1 MNEDRMFFKSIIF
14 FISLFTATVVI
25 SSIGQEPVEK
35 IVYEPI
41 VVEELVYINEQVDK
55 DNNQPIT
62 KYTMMAE
69 TMIKNFDTAFTD
81 VGDEEL
87 NCLAKNIYFEARNDL
102 IAGQFAVA
110 DVVLNRVAD
119 KRFPN
124 TICEVVQDGPV
135 RESWKTAKTK
145 DPTDAVYYPV
155 KHKCQ
160 FSWYCDGIDDV
171 TNEKTPWLQAQAI
184 AAMMTTSNIFRGITD
199 GATHYHA
206 HYVHPRWAK
215 TKYPIGTIG
224 LHKFYKWL

>member
-1 MNEDRMFFKSIIF
+1 MFTKAIVF

-25 SSIGQEPVEK
+25 SSIGQEPIEK

-41 VVEELVYINEQVDK
+41 IVEELVYIDQQI
-55 DNNQPIT
+55 DNKKEVSPPIT
-62 KYTMMAE
+62 KYTMIAE
-69 TMIKNFDTAFTD
+69 AMIKNFDTTFINL
-81 VGDEEL
+81 GDEEL
-87 NCLAKNIYFEARNDL
+87 NCLAMNIYHEARNDL

-124 TICEVVQDGPV
+124 TICEVVKDGPV
-135 RESWKTAKTK
+135 KESWETAKTK
-145 DPTDAVYYPV
+145 DPSDAVYYPV

-160 FSWYCDGIDDV
+160 FSWYCDGQEDA

-184 AAMMTTSNIFRGITD
+184 AAMMTTSNVFRGITE

-215 TKYPIGTIG
+215 TKYPVGTIG

>member
-1 MNEDRMFFKSIIF
+1 MKEDRMFFKSIVF

-25 SSIGQEPVEK
+25 SSIGQEPIEK

-55 DNNQPIT
+55 DIDQPIT

-69 TMIKNFDTAFTD
+69 TMLENFDTTFD
-81 VGDEEL
+81 NLGDQEL
-87 NCLAKNIYFEARNDL
+87 NCLALNIYHEARNDL

-135 RESWKTAKTK
+135 RESWETANTK
-145 DPTDAVYYPV
+145 DPDDAVYYPV

-160 FSWYCDGIDDV
+160 FSWYCDGLDDS
-171 TNEKTPWLQAQAI
+171 TTEKNPWLQAQAI

-206 HYVHPRWAK
+206 HYVNPKWAK

>member
-1 MNEDRMFFKSIIF
+1 MNEDAMFSKAIVFFVSI
-14 FISLFTATVVI
+14 FTATVVI
-25 SSIGQEPVEK
+25 SSLNS
-35 IVYEPI
+35 EPI
-41 VVEELVYINEQVDK
+41 EKVVYD
-55 DNNQPIT
+55 PIIV
-62 KYTMMAE
+62 KEKVFVESPPAEAVLRYTMIAE
-69 TMIKNFDTAFTD
+69 TMIENIYTQKVDFDD
-81 VGDEEL
+81 REL
-87 NCLAKNIYFEARNDL
+87 QCLAMNIYHEARNDL

-124 TICEVVQDGPV
+124 TICEVVHEGPV
-135 RESWKTAKTK
+135 RESWETAKTK
-145 DPTDAVYYPV
+145 DPNDARFIPI

-160 FSWYCDGIDDV
+160 FSWYCDGIDDK

-206 HYVHPRWAK
+206 HYVRPRWAK
-215 TKYPIGTIG
+215 TKYPVGTIG